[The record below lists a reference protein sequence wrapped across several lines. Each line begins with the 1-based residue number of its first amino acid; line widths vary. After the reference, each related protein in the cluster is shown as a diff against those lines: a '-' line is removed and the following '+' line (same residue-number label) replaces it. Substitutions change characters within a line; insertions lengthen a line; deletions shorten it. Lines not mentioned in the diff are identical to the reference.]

1 MQHVA
6 EHCGGGA
13 KLKRP
18 AFAPIEDRPPCDPA
32 TSTSARLPMPCIGPD
47 RMKPRGKAVSAH

>member
-32 TSTSARLPMPCIGPD
+32 TSTTARLPMLCIGH
-47 RMKPRGKAVSAH
+47 R